1 MDAWTPH
8 PYTTVGADVRAWL
21 LGARKGRNVALLIA
35 WALCVGAPA
44 ILLAQSQARNAHGV
58 QQRFGLRASIA
69 ASFASEF
76 VQERLPPQRGQ
87 ALDRRSRAAMLDAV
101 APLGRYLGSVVPLK
115 GAGAY
120 VVDRSGMVIVSNGEA
135 TRGAVTVPATI
146 DSTLARAA
154 ARKREGSVD
163 WGGHGESWFAA
174 RAVAGTP
181 WRVVIAAPSA
191 LVFQAVRGP
200 AQWMPWIMLV
210 AFALLGLCALAMF
223 DRLISSRQRLS
234 TLNRELDRVARI
246 DSLTEIHNRRHIEEA
261 LRAALGAARRH
272 DSDVALLLVDI
283 DRFKEFNDSQGHLA
297 GDRALRHVARRL
309 EDSLRVEDVIGR
321 WGGEEFIVV
330 LPGADAECAV
340 MVAERLRASIASSDL
355 DPSEQEPWTLTVTIG
370 VSCWSGQDAEDLVN
384 EADRALYR
392 GKDDGRNLVRLY
404 RGDRDGPALAAAGR
418 VAAGSFAAT
427 GEPGRDRH

>member
-8 PYTTVGADVRAWL
+8 PYTTVAVDVRAWL
-21 LGARKGRNVALLIA
+21 LGARRGRNVALLIA

-87 ALDRRSRAAMLDAV
+87 TLDRRSRAAMLDTV

-120 VVDRSGMVIVSNGEA
+120 VVDRSGTVIVSNA
-135 TRGAVTVPATI
+135 PVTTAHAAIDPA
-146 DSTLARAA
+146 LARAA

-163 WGGHGESWFAA
+163 WSGHGESWFAS
-174 RAVAGTP
+174 RAIAGTP
-181 WRVVIAAPSA
+181 WRVVIAAPSD
-191 LVFQAVRGP
+191 LVFQTVRGP

-340 MVAERLRASIASSDL
+340 MVAERLRASIASSDV
-355 DPSEQEPWTLTVTIG
+355 DSSGEEPWALTVTIG

-404 RGDRDGPALAAAGR
+404 REDRHGPALAAAGR
-418 VAAGSFAAT
+418 VAAGSVAAT
-427 GEPGRDRH
+427 GESSRDRH